1 MAPKIQPIELFLKLR
16 GLNDLKSF
24 TKGFADFKS
33 TVKLTA
39 PQVTRLL
46 KELTKVHGNT
56 KLSTKALQG
65 QITALKELRNNVGK
79 DTKAYERLSAAIL
92 RFSQANKRAAD
103 IAIQRRIYA
112 QRKGNLGRIAAL
124 ESGTG
129 SFKGFSQRATEITAR
144 ANMAASGRFF
154 AASPDAQLRPISSLA
169 QQIQQIGLAQVDAN
183 FQRLGQSVSQVRQDI
198 LGAAQAGGNNVNA
211 LNAQR
216 AALETLRNGLDIGS
230 QKFKQITRDIQGV
243 ERRLNSLN
251 KFSGKNLLGAG
262 QGLLGATFVGG
273 GAGLVG
279 GLAGMGVEAARPGG
293 NLQQGAITGGLI
305 GSQLISPI
313 SGFISQSTQ
322 YSASIERLRIALRKA
337 AVDQESFNSAV
348 DVANTVVEKFNIP
361 QEIAI
366 RGITRLSAA
375 VRGAGGSQAQANVAF
390 VNTLAAIKGTAGG
403 AEDVKG
409 AITAMV
415 QIFSKGRVSAEELS
429 GQLGER
435 FPAAVTK
442 FAEANNINAAELQK
456 QLKLGTVGLDMLMKF
471 VISLGDEFIPLAEKL
486 GSSSEEAGARFTVA
500 MNRVRISVGKELI
513 PIGEAFQEVGIA
525 LLKVVAPALETFA
538 RLFARTLETV
548 GKLVKSFKI
557 SLEDIQDIFVG
568 ISGAIGVLAIT
579 QLPTLILGLIGAS
592 KAVIKLMGSLKL
604 LNLTLLKNPATAILM
619 GVTAASITAY
629 RANTR
634 VERFLADAQAGTLK
648 LSEVE
653 AKRVDINN
661 QIRKIQLRQNK
672 LAEERKRIEDRGGVG
687 EDFVL
692 IDSDINDANK
702 SLETYKNLLSDITD
716 IIVQIKD
723 GSIDALTDIDLQ
735 KLKDKI
741 KGVFPPFGEDGK
753 PLNKTKFREAGVLA
767 NFKLELENVGEVM
780 ENIVVNGFTRMEDAL
795 VKFVTTGKLSFRDFA
810 NSVISDLT
818 RMFVRQAI
826 TKPLFNRFF
835 DFDTKDALGNV
846 YGKNGIVPFAKGGV
860 VSKPTIFGFAN
871 GGVGLMAEAGY
882 PEAIM
887 PLKRGRDGKLGVEAS
902 GGGGNIVNVT
912 VNADS
917 TTVEGNMSE
926 SKQLGEAIAAA
937 IQQQLIMEQRPGG
950 LLHG

>member
-103 IAIQRRIYA
+103 IAIQRRISA
-112 QRKGNLGRIAAL
+112 QRKGRVD
-124 ESGTG
+124 SG
-129 SFKGFSQRATEITAR
+129 FKAFSQSATDITAR
-144 ANMAASGRFF
+144 ANLAESGRLF
-154 AASPDAQLRPISSLA
+154 AASSDAQLRPISGLA
-169 QQIQQIGLAQVDAN
+169 QQIQQIGLAQVDAS

-198 LGAAQAGGNNVNA
+198 LGAAQAGGNNVNS

-216 AALETLRNGLDIGS
+216 AALETLRSGLDIGS
-230 QKFKQITRDIQGV
+230 QGFKQLTRDIQGV

-251 KFSGKNLLGAG
+251 KFSGRNLLGAG

-273 GAGLVG
+273 GAGLAG
-279 GLAGMGVEAARPGG
+279 GLAGMGIEAARPGG

-305 GSQLISPI
+305 GSQLISPV

-442 FAEANNINAAELQK
+442 FAEANDINAAELQK

-557 SLEDIQDIFVG
+557 NLEDIQDIFVG

-661 QIRKIQLRQNK
+661 EIRKIQLRQNK
-672 LAEERKRIEDRGGVG
+672 LLEERKRIEDRGGVG

-702 SLETYKNLLSDITD
+702 SLQTYKNLLSDITD

-741 KGVFPPFGEDGK
+741 KDVFPSFGGDGDV
-753 PLNKTKFREAGVLA
+753 NKTKFGQAGVLR
-767 NFKLELENVGEVM
+767 NFKVELENVGEVM

-902 GGGGNIVNVT
+902 GGGSNIVNVT